1 MGFRSPVKPKTYQQL
16 VEQANPRLPGQ
27 SEALAWV
34 FYDTQNYVDNV
45 TTRLTFFQVTNVDR
59 TITNMVTAGSLP
71 EPQFFEW
78 WYAGVDVLRDVTS
91 TPEGITGSL
100 DDIQSLILVGR
111 PTWTFTISD
120 KIVGPFPL
128 SFFHAS
134 GGVTGFG
141 WGVDNVAAGGTP
153 TQTEYANN
161 GVFDGGF
168 CIDGGITIPP
178 KIGFDI
184 VLNWNAAVDLTA
196 DVFLRVWMAGVLH
209 RRVL

>member
-1 MGFRSPVKPKTYQQL
+1 MGFRSPVKAKTYRQL
-16 VEQANPRLPGQ
+16 VDQANPRLPGQ

-34 FYDTQNYVDNV
+34 FYDTQNFVDNV
-45 TTRLTFFQVTNVDR
+45 STRLTFFQVTNVDR

-78 WYAGVDVLRDVTS
+78 WYAGVDVLRDVTTS
-91 TPEGITGSL
+91 AIDVATGSL
-100 DDIQSLILVGR
+100 DDVQSLVLTSR
-111 PTWTFTISD
+111 PTWTFTMSD

-128 SFFHAS
+128 SFCHAS

-141 WGVDNVAAGGTP
+141 FGTA
-153 TQTEYANN
+153 TASVVTVQYANN

-168 CIDGGITIPP
+168 CVDGAITIPP
-178 KIGFDI
+178 KVGFDI
-184 VLNWNAAVDLTA
+184 TLNWPAAVDLTA
-196 DVFLRVWMAGVLH
+196 DVFLRFWMAGVLH